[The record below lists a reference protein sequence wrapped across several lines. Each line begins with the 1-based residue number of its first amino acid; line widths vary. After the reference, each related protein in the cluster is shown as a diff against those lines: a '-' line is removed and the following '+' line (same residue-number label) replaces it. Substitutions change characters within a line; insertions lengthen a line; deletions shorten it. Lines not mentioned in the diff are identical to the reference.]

1 MHSNTVLCFFILFLL
16 SGCSIRE
23 ECTQP
28 ETRDKLTLRW
38 SYEKETDTNFL
49 KKEIRQINVYLFSEN
64 NHFIK
69 SWFIPP
75 NKLFVPEA
83 SSLELSPGKYTIIAW
98 ANLRQQTNV
107 TPETPNQNTLLTD
120 FRLLLANPSGQT
132 GYPTSDSLLHSQVD
146 IEFSGEDNQYY
157 TLPFRRECCYF
168 KIYMEGF
175 SHVPQI
181 KIRGMP
187 GGYNLEGHPLPIEAT
202 HIPNISYHE
211 ASGIYETSLATLRPA
226 TASQL
231 YLELY
236 RKEADTPTYT
246 LNLNE
251 VLKELGIDPQK
262 DDEVNILIRLKALEG
277 ERLSIGVN
285 NWHIIEN
292 ININM

>member
-16 SGCSIRE
+16 FGCSIRE
-23 ECTQP
+23 ECTP
-28 ETRDKLTLRW
+28 SETREKLTLRW
-38 SYEKETDTNFL
+38 SYEKKTDTNFL

-69 SWFIPP
+69 SWFVPP
-75 NKLFVPEA
+75 NRLFVPEA

-98 ANLRQQTNV
+98 ANLHQQTNV

-132 GYPTSDSLLHSQVD
+132 GYPTSDSLFHSQVD
-146 IEFSGEDNQYY
+146 VEFSGEDNQYY

-187 GGYNLEGHPLPIEAT
+187 GGYDLEGHPLPIEAT

-211 ASGIYETSLATLRPA
+211 VSGTYETSLATLRPA
-226 TASQL
+226 INSQL

-236 RKEADTPTYT
+236 RNKADTPTYT
-246 LNLNE
+246 LDLNK

-277 ERLSIGVN
+277 EKLSIGVN

>member
-16 SGCSIRE
+16 FGCSIRE
-23 ECTQP
+23 ECTP
-28 ETRDKLTLRW
+28 SETREKLTLRW
-38 SYEKETDTNFL
+38 SYEKKTDTNFL
-49 KKEIRQINVYLFSEN
+49 KKEIRQVNVYLFSEN

-69 SWFIPP
+69 SWFVPP

-98 ANLRQQTNV
+98 ANLHQQTNV

-120 FRLLLANPSGQT
+120 FRLLLANPASQT
-132 GYPTSDSLLHSQVD
+132 GYPTSDSLFHSQVD
-146 IEFSGEDNQYY
+146 VEFSGENNQYY

-187 GGYNLEGHPLPIEAT
+187 GGYDLEGHPLPIEAT

-211 ASGIYETSLATLRPA
+211 VSGTYETSLATLRPA
-226 TASQL
+226 INSQL

-236 RKEADTPTYT
+236 RKKADTPTYT
-246 LNLNE
+246 LDLNK

-277 ERLSIGVN
+277 EKLSIGVN